1 MSSGI
6 ITRASFGKPLRGK
19 EYIPGTEDIII
30 KKGQYLMGNQ
40 VIKGDKN
47 LIPHN
52 IVRGTTIF
60 GVEGNRTPNE
70 LMLYTDL
77 DEPEQKTGLWVPC
90 GVEIT
95 TIIFSPEYSVEEGEY
110 PEGTLVLPISTY
122 NKFQL
127 SEMMPVVYSS
137 APYVYHN
144 GELIR
149 YTSAKIGDGEK
160 WVPFDISTP
169 LIKDG
174 VINPSFFTIYNQYAY
189 CPTLQRPLQ
198 YSMQSMNESNGV
210 CTMYF
215 NQRSM
220 HNVYLTYVSDTLL
233 DIKKYNRLTIKAKS
247 TVEYDI
253 GGEATNYKSY
263 AGAKIG
269 FKTTASSTVV
279 NNFKAFADI
288 LPGTESYELDISFIK
303 EGYLAVQ
310 LNAYEYGAITLEIS
324 DMILG

>member
-6 ITRASFGKPLRGK
+6 ITRASFGRPLKGK
-19 EYIPGTEDIII
+19 EYIPGTEDIVIS
-30 KKGQYLMGNQ
+30 KGQYLMGNQ
-40 VIKGDKN
+40 VIKGDPN

-52 IVRGTTIF
+52 IVKGASIF

-70 LMLYTDL
+70 LMIYTDL
-77 DEPEQKTGLWVPC
+77 DEPEEKIGLWIPC

-95 TIIFSPEYSVEEGEY
+95 TIIFSPEYSVEEGVY
-110 PEGTLVLPISTY
+110 PEGTLILPISTY

-127 SEMMPVVYSS
+127 SEMMPEVYSS
-137 APYVYHN
+137 APYVFSK

-149 YTSAKIGDGEK
+149 YLSAKIGNGVE

-169 LIKDG
+169 LVKNG
-174 VINPSFFTIYNQYAY
+174 VINPQFFTIYNQYAY

-198 YSMQSMNESNGV
+198 YSMQSISEANGV

-220 HNVYLTYVSDTLL
+220 HNVYLTHISDVML
-233 DIKKYNRLTIKAKS
+233 DIKKYNKMSIKAKS
-247 TVEYDI
+247 TVEYDV

-269 FKTTASSTVV
+269 FKTSASSTVV

-288 LPGTESYELDISFIK
+288 LPGTEFYELDVSFINS
-303 EGYLAVQ
+303 GYLAVQ
-310 LNAYEYGAITLEIS
+310 LNAYEYGAVTLEIS
-324 DMILG
+324 DIILG